1 VTRIAIIVLN
11 WNGLDDTARCL
22 DSLSR
27 LETPE
32 DVEIRV
38 WVVDNASTD
47 GSAELLPERFP
58 WARHLHNEVNYRYAG
73 GNNVG
78 IRAALDDG
86 ADFVMLLNNDTEA
99 DPSLVADLLGDAHT
113 HPESGVLGP
122 LITDASG
129 RVWFGGGGVSRTL
142 GFTWHRRLGRKPPP
156 RENPSETTDYV
167 TGCCLFVRREV
178 LKKIGPLDEGY
189 YLYAEDTDFCL
200 RARDAGF
207 ACRLVPRGRV
217 VHYVSSSSG
226 GAVNPF
232 KAYQR
237 TRAGLRLFERHA
249 RGIEQLTWRIGFLA
263 QLVAQSGWWILR
275 GSPSAVGAGWR
286 ALVDDIRDL
295 PPGQAYPV
303 TEPHPQTQ
311 TGGSA

>member
-1 VTRIAIIVLN
+1 VSRVAIVVLN

-22 DSLSR
+22 ESLQR

-32 DVEIRV
+32 GTEITV

-47 GSAELLPERFP
+47 GSAETLPGRFS
-58 WARHLHNEVNYRYAG
+58 WARFIRNDTNLRYAG

-78 IRAALDDG
+78 IQAALDAG
-86 ADFVMLLNNDTEA
+86 ADYVMLLNNDTEV
-99 DPSLVADLLGDAHT
+99 DPTLVSDLLADAASHA
-113 HPESGVLGP
+113 GAGLLAP
-122 LITDASG
+122 LITDAGG

-142 GFTWHRRLGRKPPP
+142 GFTWHRRLGQAPPP
-156 RENPSETTDYV
+156 RQLPSESTGYV
-167 TGCCLFVRREV
+167 TGCCLFARREV
-178 LKKIGPLDEGY
+178 FERIGPLDEGY
-189 YLYAEDTDFCL
+189 YLYAEDTDLSL

-207 ACRLVPRGRV
+207 DCRLVPRARV

-249 RGIEQLTWRIGFLA
+249 RGIEQLTWRIGFLL
-263 QLVAQSGWWILR
+263 QLCAQSVVWLLR
-275 GSPSAVGAGWR
+275 GSPASVAAGWR
-286 ALVDDIRDL
+286 ALVDDLRDL
-295 PPGQAYPV
+295 PPGEAFPV
-303 TEPHPQTQ
+303 KEP
-311 TGGSA
+311 A